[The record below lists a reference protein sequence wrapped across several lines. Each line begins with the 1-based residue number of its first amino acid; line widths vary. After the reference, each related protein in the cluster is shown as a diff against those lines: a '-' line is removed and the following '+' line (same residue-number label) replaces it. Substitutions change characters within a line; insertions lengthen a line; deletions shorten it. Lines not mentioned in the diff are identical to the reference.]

1 MDNGYVGMYLRI
13 SDDDEDLGEAK
24 RESNSILNQRR
35 VLENYISSHD
45 ELSQHS
51 VKEFV
56 DDGVSGV
63 NFDRPGIQGLL
74 KEVKEK
80 KIICVIVKDLSR
92 FGRNYIEVGDYIEQ
106 IFPFLGVRFIAVADH
121 FDSFKNP
128 AGLDI
133 GFRNLMHDLYSRDLS
148 KKIKSVKKLMQ
159 ERGAYSGGDV
169 PYGYMRGS
177 RKGDVYIPDPEAAQV
192 VRKIFLYAM
201 EGNTTLQIA
210 GKLNREK
217 IPTPGVYKNQKVNA
231 NYEFKNG
238 KSNLWNATQ
247 VGIII
252 RNEVYIGTFIGRK
265 LSTVRPRETKKNEE
279 SEYIKIEGH
288 HESLVTEGLFQE
300 AQKAIRVRGKRKPY
314 AKEEN
319 PSPLKGKV
327 KCGCC
332 GYSMSLKSTS
342 KKKYY
347 YCRMGSGCGSYL
359 KIELKSLENAVWSVL
374 QKLAE
379 TYREEDETRQSKK
392 VQIFSAVSRMKGRKR
407 ALEIQAEHCKAS
419 RLELYYQWKNGK
431 FTQEGYVAKKDELTK
446 KEAESKRELEEL
458 ERQMTE
464 VNVAQEALEEKAGM
478 AAMLDTEG
486 LSKHLVDELIERI
499 EVYGED
505 RVEIRW
511 KFCNY
516 FLLQNMEGIVLRE
529 T

>member
-1 MDNGYVGMYLRI
+1 MDKGYLAKYLRI

-24 RESNSILNQRR
+24 RESNSILNQRS
-35 VLENYISSHD
+35 VLEHYIRSHD
-45 ELSQHS
+45 ELSQYP

-63 NFDRPGIQGLL
+63 SFDRPGMQSLL

-80 KIICVIVKDLSR
+80 KIICIIVKDLSR
-92 FGRNYIEVGDYIEQ
+92 FGRNYIEAGDYIEQ
-106 IFPFLGVRFIAVADH
+106 IFPFLGVRFIAVADN

-169 PYGYMRGS
+169 PYGYMRGNKKS
-177 RKGDVYIPDPEAAQV
+177 EVYLPDPEAAQV
-192 VRKIFLYAM
+192 VKKIFHYAA
-201 EGNTTLQIA
+201 EGNTSLQIA
-210 GKLNREK
+210 GKLNRDK

-231 NYEFKNG
+231 NYEFKNE
-238 KSNLWNATQ
+238 KSNLWNASQ

-265 LSTVRPRETKKNEE
+265 LSTVRPRESKKNEE
-279 SEYIKIEGH
+279 SEYVKIEGH
-288 HESLVTEGLFQE
+288 HESLVTEELFRE
-300 AQKAIRVRGKRKPY
+300 AQKAVRVRGKRKPY
-314 AKEEN
+314 KKEEN

-332 GYSMSLKSTS
+332 GYSMSLKHTVR
-342 KKKYY
+342 KKYY

-359 KIELKSLENAVWSVL
+359 KIELEPLEKAVWSVL

-379 TYREEDETRQSKK
+379 TYREESEAHQSKK
-392 VQIFSAVSRMKGRKR
+392 MQIVSAVSKMKERKR
-407 ALEIQAEHCKAS
+407 ALEMQTEHCKAS
-419 RLELYYQWKNGK
+419 RVELYYQWKKGK
-431 FTQEGYVAKKDELTK
+431 LTQEGYVVRKEELTK
-446 KEAESKRELEEL
+446 KEADSKRELDQL

-464 VNVAQEALEEKAGM
+464 IAVMQEALEEKAGKVAIL
-478 AAMLDTEG
+478 AADG
-486 LSKHLVDELIERI
+486 LTKDLVDELIERV

-505 RVEIRW
+505 RIEIRW
-511 KFCNY
+511 KF
-516 FLLQNMEGIVLRE
+516 QAEA
-529 T
+529 